1 MAKLLFKST
10 IRRTPKHQTSRPEK
24 RLGTER
30 YTAARHKTKKITGGG
45 KSRAGKSRAGNEMR
59 PNPSHNCDPGR
70 MRSKSLW
77 RKRSNVLPSR
87 GLPVLHSSQLYV
99 LHSSQLYVLHSS
111 QLCVL
116 HSSQL
121 CNRRLD
127 ALGNRSKI
135 RRLKYSARTFTYPM

>member
-59 PNPSHNCDPGR
+59 PNPSHNRDPGR

-99 LHSSQLYVLHSS
+99 LHSSQL
-111 QLCVL
+111 CD
-116 HSSQL
+116 
-121 CNRRLD
+121 RRLD